1 MPLSPSELFGQAV
14 GHHMAG
20 RLAEA
25 ARLYRALLDACP
37 GLEPPARNLDRL
49 LHDLMAQAG
58 ERWGAGDPAAAIG
71 LLAGVAAALPDHAA
85 LRHELGALRLAAGD
99 PAGAEHAFVQ
109 AGALNPADAS
119 HVFALGSAR
128 LARGAGSSEGAG
140 AEGLFRRA
148 HLLAPELAEA
158 FGNRGMLAQSAG
170 RSAAAAALQRRAAA
184 LQPGGAGHHYNLAV
198 ALATLG
204 RHAEALTGY
213 ERALRLDPGDGRAR
227 LNLALTRLRLGDLPG
242 GWTLWAQAGAA
253 RFPGVPSWA
262 GEPLEGRRILLHAV
276 EGNGDTLQCVRYVPL
291 VVARGGRVVLE
302 VQPGLVA
309 LLHGMSGV
317 EAVVAQGERQ
327 REGAPPV
334 DCHAAIM
341 DLPRLFATTLDSI
354 PATPRL
360 AVDPARAAAWRGW
373 LDSLPVPAGCLKV
386 GLAWAG
392 DPRPHD
398 PDAHAMDAVRSLPLA
413 RLSPLAALAGDGMS
427 GTSPGICFI
436 SLQKGPGAAQA
447 ADPPAGMVLHDPTA
461 ALHDFADT
469 AALIGGLD
477 LVITVDTAVAHL
489 AGTLGKPVWVLSR
502 FNGCWRWLD
511 GREDSPWYPGLRLFV
526 QPAPGDWDSV
536 VARVADRLRTL
547 AGAPVG

>member
-1 MPLSPSELFGQAV
+1 MALSPSELFGQAV

-37 GLEPPARNLDRL
+37 GLEPPARNLFRL
-49 LHDLMAQAG
+49 RHDLMARAG
-58 ERWGAGDPAAAIG
+58 ERWRAGDPAAAIG
-71 LLAGVAAALPDHAA
+71 LLSGVAAALPDDAG

-99 PAGAEHAFVQ
+99 PAGAERAFAR

-119 HVFALGSAR
+119 RAFALGSAR
-128 LARGAGSSEGAG
+128 LAGGDSVG
-140 AEGLFRRA
+140 AEILFRRA

-158 FGNRGMLAQSAG
+158 FGNRGMLAQAAG
-170 RSAAAAALQRRAAA
+170 RAAMAVTLQRRAAA

-204 RHAEALTGY
+204 RHGEALSGY

-227 LNLALTRLRLGDLPG
+227 LNRALTRLRLGDLPG
-242 GWTLWAQAGAA
+242 GWTLWAEAGAE
-253 RFPGVPSWA
+253 RFPGVPPWA

-276 EGNGDTLQCVRYVPL
+276 EGNGDTLQCVRYAPL
-291 VVARGGRVVLE
+291 VAARGGRVVLE

-309 LLHGMSGV
+309 LLRGMDGV
-317 EAVVAQGERQ
+317 EAVVAQGEIQ
-327 REGAPPV
+327 REGVPPV
-334 DCHAAIM
+334 DCRAAIM

-354 PATPRL
+354 PPVPRL
-360 AVDPARAAAWRGW
+360 AVDPERAAAWRGW
-373 LDSLPVPAGCLKV
+373 LDGLPAPAGCLRV

-392 DPRPHD
+392 DPRPQD
-398 PDAHAMDAVRSLPLA
+398 PDAHAMDAVRSLPLV
-413 RLSPLAALAGDGMS
+413 RLAPLGALGSAAAGRVR
-427 GTSPGICFI
+427 FI
-436 SLQKGPGAAQA
+436 SLQKGAGAAQA
-447 ADPPAGMVLHDPTA
+447 ADPPVGMVLHDPAA

-469 AALIGGLD
+469 AALIDGLD

-511 GREDSPWYPGLRLFV
+511 GREDSPWYPSLRLFV
-526 QPAPGDWDSV
+526 QPNPGNWDSV
-536 VARVADRLRTL
+536 VARVADRLRAL
-547 AGAPVG
+547 VG